1 MHVLFEYIELWGAY
15 AGWVFGACGSA
26 GSSEFCG
33 PDAGEAPAGD
43 SGAWGGPG
51 QGGAGRGVAVAN
63 GRAGGQDSVNRATDR
78 SSCRLSSPRIV
89 AFPGEESMSKR
100 NYAALVSLPYGDSFI
115 FRLAFEY
122 KE

>member
-26 GSSEFCG
+26 GSGEFCG

-51 QGGAGRGVAVAN
+51 QGGAGRGVAAAN
-63 GRAGGQDSVNRATDR
+63 GRAGGQDSVSRTAIAFADDR
-78 SSCRLSSPRIV
+78 WTSG
-89 AFPGEESMSKR
+89 FPSLAKAGWREAPGWFGM
-100 NYAALVSLPYGDSFI
+100 YADQG
-115 FRLAFEY
+115 
-122 KE
+122 